1 MADFILVPQGT
12 GRNLFLNCLPCAP
25 KLQVAGH
32 SRGNNNEL
40 STINTYI
47 HLSILCYSLNTCSSQ
62 IELNYFTECLPY
74 TAHPTIHCPPVTR
87 TTRDHSDAIFLP
99 VARFPRAGCVSNILS
114 LISLFRVFGGST
126 QKTDVS
132 FSKELLSQSYIE
144 CFNFR
149 SLLQG
154 TEKFA
159 FCSDTFVSKFRV
171 FISTHP
177 PARSFLLPR
186 FPPAG
191 SAEPTAQYAHAL
203 LAAYSF

>member
-1 MADFILVPQGT
+1 M
-12 GRNLFLNCLPCAP
+12 
-25 KLQVAGH
+25 
-32 SRGNNNEL
+32 
-40 STINTYI
+40 
-47 HLSILCYSLNTCSSQ
+47 
-62 IELNYFTECLPY
+62 
-74 TAHPTIHCPPVTR
+74 PTIHCPPVTR

-159 FCSDTFVSKFRV
+159 FCSDTFRIEVSGFY
-171 FISTHP
+171 INA
-177 PARSFLLPR
+177 PARTLISPPPIPPGRFGRAYCSICARSVSRLFFL
-186 FPPAG
+186 
-191 SAEPTAQYAHAL
+191 E
-203 LAAYSF
+203 

>member
-1 MADFILVPQGT
+1 M
-12 GRNLFLNCLPCAP
+12 NLE
-25 KLQVAGH
+25 KR
-32 SRGNNNEL
+32 RG
-40 STINTYI
+40 SAINTYI
-47 HLSILCYSLNTCSSQ
+47 HLSILCYSLNSSQ

-74 TAHPTIHCPPVTR
+74 TAHPSRVRHVTTR
-87 TTRDHSDAIFLP
+87 TPSSFLP

-159 FCSDTFVSKFRV
+159 FCSDTFRIEVSGFY
-171 FISTHP
+171 INT
-177 PARSFLLPR
+177 PARTLISPPPIPPGRFGRAYCSICARSVSRLFFL
-186 FPPAG
+186 
-191 SAEPTAQYAHAL
+191 E
-203 LAAYSF
+203 

>member
-1 MADFILVPQGT
+1 M
-12 GRNLFLNCLPCAP
+12 
-25 KLQVAGH
+25 
-32 SRGNNNEL
+32 
-40 STINTYI
+40 
-47 HLSILCYSLNTCSSQ
+47 
-62 IELNYFTECLPY
+62 
-74 TAHPTIHCPPVTR
+74 PTIHCPPVTR

-159 FCSDTFVSKFRV
+159 FCSDTFRIEVSGFY
-171 FISTHP
+171 INA
-177 PARSFLLPR
+177 PARTLISPPPIHPGRFGRAYCSICARSVSRLFFL
-186 FPPAG
+186 
-191 SAEPTAQYAHAL
+191 E
-203 LAAYSF
+203 